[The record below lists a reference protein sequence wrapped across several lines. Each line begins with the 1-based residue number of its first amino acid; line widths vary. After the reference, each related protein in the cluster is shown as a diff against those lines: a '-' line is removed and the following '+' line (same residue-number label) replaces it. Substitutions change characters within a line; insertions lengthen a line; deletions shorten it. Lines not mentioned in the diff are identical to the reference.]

1 MTSIFLVGPMGSGKS
16 TVGRALANKIGYQFL
31 DSDREIEARCGVDI
45 PTIFDYEGEAGFR
58 DRESRMISELTQL
71 PGIVLATGGGS
82 ILREENRVCLRERGH
97 VILLQVDINEQLRRV
112 AFDSNRPLLQTDDP
126 AARLKALMQEREPIY
141 KSVANIEVSTD
152 SRRMYHV
159 VSRILRH
166 LKKHEIPLIP
176 ATTGSMTISSKSTS
190 GTEPLKKPL
199 MTPSDS
205 TK

>member
-16 TVGRALANKIGYQFL
+16 TVGRALARKIGYQFF

-58 DRESRMISELTQL
+58 DRESRMIAELTQL
-71 PGIVLATGGGS
+71 PGVVLATGGGS
-82 ILREENRVCLRERGH
+82 VLREENRQHLKTRGH

-112 AFDSNRPLLQTDDP
+112 AFDANRPLLQTEDP
-126 AARLKALMQEREPIY
+126 AARLKALMEEREPIY
-141 KSVANIEVSTD
+141 QSVADATISTD

-159 VSRILRH
+159 VSKILRH
-166 LKKHEIPLIP
+166 LQKQGISLSP
-176 ATTGSMTISSKSTS
+176 AAKPTRPPSKDL
-190 GTEPLKKPL
+190 TEPLCRPVSIA
-199 MTPSDS
+199 SDS

>member
-58 DRESRMISELTQL
+58 DRESRMIDELTKL

-82 ILREENRVCLRERGH
+82 ILREQNREFLASRGH
-97 VILLQVDINEQLRRV
+97 VILLQVDIKEQLRRV
-112 AFDSNRPLLQTDDP
+112 AFDSNRPLLKTDDP
-126 AARLKALMQEREPIY
+126 EARLKSLMEEREPIY
-141 KSVANIEVSTD
+141 KAVADVEISTD

-159 VSRILRH
+159 VTRILRH
-166 LKKHEIPLIP
+166 LKK
-176 ATTGSMTISSKSTS
+176 SKVTLEVAPKEKQELKAVK
-190 GTEPLKKPL
+190 EPLKKPA
-199 MTPSDS
+199 SS
-205 TK
+205 QQNSGG

>member
-58 DRESRMISELTQL
+58 DRESRMINELTQL

-82 ILREENRVCLRERGH
+82 ILREENRSYLIDRGH
-97 VILLQVDINEQLRRV
+97 VILLQVDIKEQLRRV

-126 AARLKALMQEREPIY
+126 AARLRSLMQEREPIY
-141 KSVANIEVSTD
+141 KAVADVEISTD
-152 SRRMYHV
+152 SRRMFNV

-166 LKKHEIPLIP
+166 IKKIALPLIP
-176 ATTGSMTISSKSTS
+176 ATSESLKIPT

-199 MTPSDS
+199 MTPSNPN
-205 TK
+205 K